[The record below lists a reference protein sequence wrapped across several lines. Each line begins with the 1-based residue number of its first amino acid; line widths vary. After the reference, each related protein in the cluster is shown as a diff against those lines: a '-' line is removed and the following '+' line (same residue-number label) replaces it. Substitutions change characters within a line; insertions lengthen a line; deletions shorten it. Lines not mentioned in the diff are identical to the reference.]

1 MTEIIGQCHCPY
13 CDKDFEGEVTIIN
26 WENEVEDLRSD
37 LD

>member
-13 CDKDFEGEVTIIN
+13 CDKDFEGEVTI
-26 WENEVEDLRSD
+26 EVEDLRSD